1 MSMTDDRLDRF
12 IERARRQ
19 SYTERWGD
27 ARTPSAKPKRVAP
40 RRYGITKDIKRAQVV
55 KRRNE
60 DARAAAQR
68 EKERLAAALEA
79 QGLPEPGAPPC
90 EPGMSERDARAKAAR
105 LTREEGERHEAI
117 KCGCCPGW
125 HVECP

>member
-1 MSMTDDRLDRF
+1 MSAEATTRN
-12 IERARRQ
+12 EKQ
-19 SYTERWGD
+19 
-27 ARTPSAKPKRVAP
+27 KRVAP
-40 RRYGITKDIKRAQVV
+40 RRYGITKDIKRAQAV

-90 EPGMSERDARAKAAR
+90 ELGMSERDARARAAR
-105 LTREEGERHEAI
+105 LTREEGERYEAV
-117 KCGCCPGW
+117 KCGRCPKW